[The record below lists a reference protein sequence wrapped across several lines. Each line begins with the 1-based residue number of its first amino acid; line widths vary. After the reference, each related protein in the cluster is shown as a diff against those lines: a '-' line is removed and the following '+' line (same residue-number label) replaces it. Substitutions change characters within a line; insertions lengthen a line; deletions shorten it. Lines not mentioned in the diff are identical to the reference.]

1 MNVTPEILSRALSIP
16 AKPSSDYDLNPDV
29 LVSLPKGRK
38 LRPAAVLIAIIERT
52 SGWNMILTKRS
63 PHLKHHPGQVAFP
76 GGKVDKTDKTAL
88 AAALRESNEEIGLAS
103 DSVSVLGELD
113 AHETV
118 TGFTVSPFIGVIQGD
133 FTAVPEQGEVEE
145 VFEVPLNFLLD
156 LNNISAQAR
165 SWHGRKREY
174 YTVPYGPYY
183 IWGATARII
192 YGLAQRVTA
201 CR

>member
-16 AKPSSDYDLNPDV
+16 ANPSSDYDLNPDV
-29 LVSLPKGRK
+29 LVSLPKDRK
-38 LRPAAVLIAIIERT
+38 LRPAAVLIAIIERK

-63 PHLKHHPGQVAFP
+63 PNLKHHPGQVAFP

-103 DSVSVLGELD
+103 DSVTVLGELD

-145 VFEVPLNFLLD
+145 VFEVPLNFLLE
-156 LNNISAQAR
+156 LNNISVQAR